1 MSRYKSKSLNLLAIS
16 SISVLIFS
24 AAHAD
29 EARWWRG
36 NTHTHSWWS
45 DGDAPPEIIADW
57 YKKKGYHFL
66 VISDHNTM
74 QRGEKWYPVDQ
85 PTRRSEA
92 VHAAF
97 ERYEERFGEDW
108 VEVRG
113 ARGEREVRLK
123 TLSEFRPLFEEPEQF
138 LFINGEEITDRHEHH
153 PVHLNGVNLVDPVEP
168 QGGDSVADT
177 IQNNMNAVIEQ
188 SHRHGQPM
196 VVHLNHPNFH
206 FAVTAE
212 DFFQL
217 EHEPGEGFFEM
228 YNGHS
233 GVHNNGDEMR
243 VSAERLWDIVLANR
257 LGAYQR
263 SVIYGVATD
272 DAHEYNDWGPGFT
285 NPGRGWIMVRSTHL
299 TPNKITAA
307 VRRGDFYNST
317 GVELDALSINENA
330 IELSVDEQPGVDY
343 TVEFIGTRRGT
354 DLTPTAGPDLRA
366 GDSDEPPRN
375 VKRYSESIGE
385 VLTRVDGPD
394 ARYRVRGDELY
405 VRARV
410 TSSREHGNPFA
421 EGDVEMAWTQPLVIS
436 KTSTGEAQ

>member
-1 MSRYKSKSLNLLAIS
+1 MPIYNSAAFRLLALS
-16 SISVLIFS
+16 SLSILALNAVQ
-24 AAHAD
+24 AD

-45 DGDAPPEIIADW
+45 DGDAPPETIAKW
-57 YKKKGYHFL
+57 YKSQGYQFL
-66 VISDHNTM
+66 VISDHNIM
-74 QRGEKWYPVDQ
+74 QRGEKWYPVDK
-85 PTRRSEA
+85 PPRRPDA
-92 VHAAF
+92 VSAAF
-97 ERYEERFGEDW
+97 EQYVEQFGEDW

-113 ARGEREVRLK
+113 DPGAREVRLK
-123 TLSEFRPLFEEPEQF
+123 TLNEFRPLFEESDRF

-153 PVHLNGVNLVDPVEP
+153 PVHLNGVNLVELVEP

-177 IQNNMNAVIEQ
+177 IQNNLDAVIEQ
-188 SHRHGQPM
+188 SHHHAQPM

-217 EHEPGEGFFEM
+217 EHEPGDGFFEM

-233 GVHNNGDEMR
+233 GVHNNGDEER

-257 LGAYQR
+257 LGAYDR

-272 DAHEYNDWGPGFT
+272 DAHEFNNWGPGFT

-299 TPNKITAA
+299 TPNKITSA

-317 GVELDALSINENA
+317 GVELDLLEIDDSGIRV
-330 IELSVDEQPGVDY
+330 SVEEQPGVDY
-343 TVEFIGTRRGT
+343 TVEFVGTRMGT
-354 DLTPTAGPDLRA
+354 DLSPVNGPETPA
-366 GDSDEPPRN
+366 GDAEKPPRS
-375 VKRYSESIGE
+375 VYSYSEDIGE
-385 VLTRVDGPD
+385 VLARVNGPD
-394 ARYRVRGDELY
+394 AEYKVRGDELY

-410 TSSREHGNPFA
+410 VSTRRHGNPFA
-421 EGDVEMAWTQPLVIS
+421 DGDVEMAWTQPIVVNTAR
-436 KTSTGEAQ
+436 KGD

>member
-1 MSRYKSKSLNLLAIS
+1 MFTHKSVSLRLVALSSLSFLA
-16 SISVLIFS
+16 LS
-24 AAHAD
+24 AVQAE

-45 DGDAPPEIIADW
+45 DGDAPPETIAKW
-57 YKKKGYHFL
+57 YKSQGYQFL
-66 VISDHNTM
+66 VISDHNIM

-85 PTRRSEA
+85 PPRRPEA
-92 VHAAF
+92 VRAAF
-97 ERYEERFGEDW
+97 DRYVDEFGDDW

-113 ARGEREVRLK
+113 EKGEREVRLK
-123 TLSEFRPLFEEPEQF
+123 TLNEFRHLFEESERF

-153 PVHLNGVNLVDPVEP
+153 PVHLNGVNLVDLVEP

-177 IQNNMNAVIEQ
+177 IQNNMDAVIKQ
-188 SHRHGQPM
+188 SNRHAQPM

-217 EHEPGEGFFEM
+217 EHEAGDGFFEM

-233 GVHNNGDEMR
+233 GVHTNGDAER
-243 VSAERLWDIVLANR
+243 VSSERLWDIVLANR
-257 LGAYQR
+257 LGTYDR

-272 DAHEYNDWGPGFT
+272 DAHEFSNWGPGFT

-317 GVELDALSINENA
+317 GIELDTLEIDDSGIRV
-330 IELSVDEQPGVDY
+330 SVDEQPGVDY
-343 TVEFIGTRRGT
+343 TVEFVGTRVGT
-354 DLTPTAGPDLRA
+354 DLSPVKGPETPESEGGKPSR
-366 GDSDEPPRN
+366 S
-375 VKRYSESIGE
+375 VYSYSEDIGE
-385 VLTRVDGPD
+385 VLARVDGPD
-394 ARYRVRGDELY
+394 ADYHIRGDELY

-410 TSSREHGNPFA
+410 ISTRRHGNPFA
-421 EGDVEMAWTQPLVIS
+421 EGDVEMAWTQPIVVNTES
-436 KTSTGEAQ
+436 AED

>member
-1 MSRYKSKSLNLLAIS
+1 MFTHRSAALRLLAIS
-16 SISVLIFS
+16 SLSILALG
-24 AAHAD
+24 AAQAD

-45 DGDAPPEIIADW
+45 DGDAPPETIAKW
-57 YKKKGYHFL
+57 YKSQGYQFL

-74 QRGEKWYPVDQ
+74 QRGEKWYPVDE
-85 PTRRSEA
+85 PPRRPEA
-92 VHAAF
+92 VRAAF
-97 ERYEERFGEDW
+97 EHYLEQFGKDW

-113 ARGEREVRLK
+113 EPGKREVRLK
-123 TLSEFRPLFEEPEQF
+123 TLNEFRPLFEESGRF

-168 QGGDSVADT
+168 QGGNSVADT

-188 SHRHGQPM
+188 SHRHAQPM

-217 EHEPGEGFFEM
+217 EHEAGDGFFEM

-233 GVHNNGDEMR
+233 GVHQNGDDDR
-243 VSAERLWDIVLANR
+243 VGAERLWDIVLANR
-257 LGAYQR
+257 LGVYDR
-263 SVIYGVATD
+263 SMIYGVATD
-272 DAHEYNDWGPGFT
+272 DAHHFNNWGPGFT

-299 TPNKITAA
+299 TPNMITAA

-317 GVELDALSINENA
+317 GVELDRLEIDGDG
-330 IELSVDEQPGVDY
+330 IRLSVDEQPGVDY
-343 TVEFIGTRRGT
+343 TVEFVGTRVNA
-354 DLTPTAGPDLRA
+354 DLSPVGGPTTPE
-366 GDSDEPPRN
+366 SDNRKPARS
-375 VKRYSESIGE
+375 VYSYSEDIGE
-385 VLTRVDGPD
+385 VLARIEGPD
-394 ARYRVRGDELY
+394 AEYKVRGDELY

-410 TSSREHGNPFA
+410 VSTRRHGNPFA
-421 EGDVEMAWTQPLVIS
+421 DGDVEMAWTQPVVVNTQR
-436 KTSTGEAQ
+436 KGN